1 MVGKIRPGVEM
12 VDSSQRIQQIP
23 PYFFAALRSKIAAL
37 EAEGHDVI
45 RLDIGSPDMPPTP
58 AIIEALYHSATRA
71 DTHGYQSFNGT
82 PALREAW
89 SEMYKRVFSVHLDP
103 ETEIVNLLGSKE
115 GIFHMLQAT
124 TNPGDV
130 VLVADPGYPTYIR
143 GTIMAGGK
151 PFPLKLQPSK
161 GFIPDLSSIPSV
173 VLENA
178 KTMWLNY
185 PNNPTGATVDLEF
198 FSQAVAF
205 AHKHD
210 LLLCHDAAY
219 TQVAF
224 NGYKPPSVLQIPGAL
239 EVAVEFNSL
248 SKSHN
253 MAGWRIGI
261 AAGNPAAI
269 KSMLAYKTNVDSGH
283 FRPLLEA
290 ATAALTSDQG
300 WLEDR
305 NNIYQQRRDFIV
317 DGLKSLGVAVQ
328 NPLASLYIWCP
339 IPKGW
344 TSEQFASTLLEEA
357 YLSLTPGTVFGTNGE
372 GYVRISLVAS
382 TDKIQQA
389 VVRLVN
395 WWPS

>member
-1 MVGKIRPGVEM
+1 M

-58 AIIEALYHSATRA
+58 AIIEALYHSATQA
-71 DTHGYQSFNGT
+71 DTHGYQPFNGT

-89 SEMYKRVFSVHLDP
+89 SEMYKRVFSVHLNP

-130 VLVADPGYPTYIR
+130 VLVPDPGYPTYIR

-185 PNNPTGATVDLEF
+185 PNNPTGATVDLDF

-219 TQVAF
+219 TQVSF

-357 YLSLTPGTVFGTNGE
+357 YLSLTPGTVFGTKGE